1 MPAMPADLEAR
12 PREGIGL
19 NRGRT
24 AGILAASASAAVST
38 LLITIIAA
46 RSLVADGDAG
56 PYASFVVFWSL
67 LFGLY
72 GVVNG
77 MQNETTRA
85 VNSSGSTLDTDPP
98 APPGVPVFRAGL
110 FLSTCTALVA
120 ALTSPWWGPRLVGDS
135 MPHVVY
141 VVAAGLV
148 LYGLY
153 QTWLGAAS
161 GLNDWPVFSWLMV
174 LDAAG
179 RLGLVI
185 AAAVFGAGLL
195 GTEAA
200 CVLASLTWVLLLVP
214 MRRGRRILRARADV
228 GWGHFLRNCLLS
240 MVSSTSTAI
249 LITAFPTIIKLTAP
263 DEEAGLLAGT
273 ITAISLTRSP
283 IMIPLQAFQGVAI
296 TAFLSRRGSLLRALA
311 KPLAL
316 IGVLGVV
323 CAALMFVVGPWVLR
337 VLYDPSLVATGA
349 TFAGLTLAAV
359 PLAFITLTG
368 TATVAASAHRWFSAG
383 WLSAALVSTLLL
395 FLPFTLPAR
404 VCIALFVGPLAGAA
418 VHLVGLRRAA

>member
-1 MPAMPADLEAR
+1 M
-12 PREGIGL
+12 
-19 NRGRT
+19 
-24 AGILAASASAAVST
+24 ASASAAVST
-38 LLITIIAA
+38 LLITIVAA
-46 RSLVADGDAG
+46 RSLVTDGDAA

-67 LFGLY
+67 LFGFY

-77 MQNETTRA
+77 MYNETTRA
-85 VNSSGSTLDTDPP
+85 VNSRGPGPGLESASQS
-98 APPGVPVFRAGL
+98 GVPVFRVGL
-110 FLSTCTALVA
+110 LLSACTALATV
-120 ALTSPWWGPRLVGDS
+120 LTSPWWGPRLVADS

-141 VVAAGLV
+141 LVAAGLI

-161 GLNDWPVFSWLMV
+161 GLNDWPVFSWLMI

-179 RLGLVI
+179 RLGFVI
-185 AAAVFGAGLL
+185 AAAVLGAGLL
-195 GTEAA
+195 CTEAA

-228 GWGHFLRNCLLS
+228 GCGRFLHNCLLS

-249 LITAFPTIIKLTAP
+249 LVTAFPTIIKLTSP

-283 IMIPLQAFQGVAI
+283 IMIPLLAFQGVAI
-296 TAFLSRRGSLLRALA
+296 TAFLSRRGSLMRALA
-311 KPLAL
+311 KPLVLVGA
-316 IGVLGVV
+316 LGVI
-323 CAALMFVVGPWVLR
+323 CAALMVIVGPWVLR

-368 TATVAASAHRWFSAG
+368 AATVAASAHRWFSAG
-383 WLSAALVSTLLL
+383 WFAAALVSTLLM
-395 FLPFTLPAR
+395 FLPFSLPVRA
-404 VCIALFVGPLAGAA
+404 CIALSTGPLAGAM
-418 VHLVGLRRAA
+418 VHLIGLHRTA